1 MTGYL
6 AQLFTTGRA
15 STGFAC
21 PLSFPRRVV
30 LGLVVALASLVPR
43 AADAGEAGEANAPAA
58 VNSSAQ
64 RFTVDARLGPAL
76 LLRSQSHAVR
86 YLLKPD
92 LRLGARMAW
101 KERWEFGGAVD
112 ALLDGS
118 EHYRVLGLMGQARF
132 AAIQLSS
139 FSLGL
144 SGAFGAGYDADIL
157 HSSLQADGRV
167 APYYLVGLDG
177 RWQIGRLL
185 LGVEGAYQ
193 NAAVIQA
200 GLLVGL
206 RLDE

>member
-6 AQLFTTGRA
+6 AQLFTTARA
-15 STGFAC
+15 WTGFDHHR
-21 PLSFPRRVV
+21 SFPGLVV
-30 LGLVVALASLVPR
+30 VGLVVALASLVPR
-43 AADAGEAGEANAPAA
+43 AAEAGEAGKASSPAA

-64 RFTVDARLGPAL
+64 RFTVDARLGPAF

-92 LRLGARMAW
+92 LRLGARIGW
-101 KERWEFGGAVD
+101 KERWEFGAAVN

-118 EHYRVLGLMGQARF
+118 EHYRVLGLMGQVRF
-132 AAIQLSS
+132 AAVQLSL

-167 APYYLVGLDG
+167 APYYVVGLDG
-177 RWQIGRLL
+177 RWRIGRFL

-193 NAAVIQA
+193 NAGVIQA
-200 GLLVGL
+200 GLLVGVHL
-206 RLDE
+206 AE